1 MEVLS
6 ETFTDVL
13 NRELEKHWALA
24 TLLMAQQTNKW
35 KNYREKGSVKIF
47 FASKWMPTDNES
59 NRRDPFQSTS
69 KLFLLV
75 IKFVQ
80 VV

>member
-6 ETFTDVL
+6 ETFTDAL
-13 NRELEKHWALA
+13 NCELEKHWALA

-47 FASKWMPTDNES
+47 FASKWMPTYNES
-59 NRRDPFQSTS
+59 
-69 KLFLLV
+69 KWW
-75 IKFVQ
+75 KFAKKKVK
-80 VV
+80 